1 MRIIFAGTPDF
12 AVPALS
18 KIHNSN
24 HQVVA
29 VYCQP
34 DRPKGRGK
42 VLTSC
47 AVKNFALENNL
58 DVIQP
63 ENFSNE
69 QNLKK
74 LGSLEPDLI
83 IVAAYGQIL
92 SKEVLNLPKFGCLNI
107 HASILPRWRGAA
119 PIERAILS
127 GDKETGISIMQMNE
141 GLDTGDILL
150 SRKQNIA
157 NSETAGSLTESL
169 SILGA
174 DLIIETIELLRE
186 LNAKTQDHTKANYAK
201 KILKNEALIDWNQS
215 AENINQM
222 IRAFNPRPIA
232 QSNAEGM
239 EFKDKVLRIIEAE
252 VISSETSKPPGT
264 VIEQNKQAC
273 HIATGAGVL
282 SLKRVQL
289 AGKKVVSIK
298 DFNNAYQLLKL
309 SNS

>member
-18 KIHNSN
+18 KIHHSN

-107 HASILPRWRGAA
+107 HASLLPRWRGAA

-174 DLIIETIELLRE
+174 DLIMETIELLPE

-201 KILKNEALIDWNQS
+201 KILKNEARIDWNQS

-232 QSNAEGM
+232 QSNADAI
-239 EFKDKVLRIIEAE
+239 EFKDKALRIIEAE
-252 VISSETSKPPGT
+252 VILSQTSKPPGT
-264 VIEQNKQAC
+264 VIEQNKQVC
-273 HIATGAGVL
+273 HIATGGGIL

-289 AGKKVVSIK
+289 AGKNIVSIK
-298 DFNNAYQLLKL
+298 DFNNAYQLIKLK
-309 SNS
+309 

>member
-74 LGSLEPDLI
+74 LASLEPDLI

-150 SRKQNIA
+150 SRKQNIV

-169 SILGA
+169 SIMGA
-174 DLIIETIELLRE
+174 DLIMETIEQLPE
-186 LNAKTQDHTKANYAK
+186 LDARTQDHTKANYAK
-201 KILKNEALIDWNQS
+201 KILKNESRIDWNQG

-232 QSNAEGM
+232 QSNADAID
-239 EFKDKVLRIIEAE
+239 FKDKVLRIVEAE
-252 VISSETSKPPGT
+252 VILSQTSKPPGT
-264 VIEQNKQAC
+264 VIEQNKQVC
-273 HIATGAGVL
+273 HIATGGGIL

-289 AGKKVVSIK
+289 AGKNIVSIK
-298 DFNNAYQLLKL
+298 DFNNAYQLTKLK
-309 SNS
+309 

>member
-12 AVPALS
+12 AVAALS
-18 KIHNSN
+18 KIHYSN
-24 HQVVA
+24 HKVVA

-47 AVKNFALENNL
+47 AVKNFALEKNI

-74 LGSLEPDLI
+74 LASLEPDLI

-92 SKEVLNLPKFGCLNI
+92 SKEALNLPKFGCFNI
-107 HASILPRWRGAA
+107 HASLLPRWRGAA
-119 PIERAILS
+119 PIERAIHA

-150 SRKQNIA
+150 TKKHSISNF
-157 NSETAGSLTESL
+157 ETSSSLTESL

-174 DLIIETIELLRE
+174 ELLIE
-186 LNAKTQDHTKANYAK
+186 AIDQLPKLNPKLQENSKATYAK
-201 KILKNEALIDWNQS
+201 KILKAEAQIDWKQS

-232 QSNAEGM
+232 QSNAEAR
-239 EFKDKVLRIIEAE
+239 EFKDKILRIIEAE
-252 VISSETSKPPGT
+252 VILDKVSMPPGT
-264 VIEQNKQAC
+264 VILQNKEAC
-273 HIATGAGVL
+273 HINTGDGIL

-289 AGKKVVSIK
+289 AGKNVVSIK
-298 DFNNAYQLLKL
+298 DFNNAYQLIKLK
-309 SNS
+309 

>member
-12 AVPALS
+12 AVAALS
-18 KIHNSN
+18 KIHYSN

-42 VLTSC
+42 ILTSC
-47 AVKNFALENNL
+47 AVKNFAIENEIE
-58 DVIQP
+58 VIQP
-63 ENFSNE
+63 ENFSSE

-74 LGSLEPDLI
+74 LASLEPDLI

-92 SKEVLNLPKFGCLNI
+92 SKEALNLPKFGCFNI
-107 HASILPRWRGAA
+107 HASLLPRWRGAA
-119 PIERAILS
+119 PIERAIHA

-150 SRKQNIA
+150 TKKHSISNF
-157 NSETAGSLTESL
+157 ETSSSLTESL

-174 DLIIETIELLRE
+174 ELLIE
-186 LNAKTQDHTKANYAK
+186 AIDQLPKLNPKLQKHSKATYAK
-201 KILKNEALIDWNQS
+201 KILKAEAQIDWKQS

-232 QSNAEGM
+232 QSNAEAR
-239 EFKDKVLRIIEAE
+239 EFKDKILRIIEAE
-252 VISSETSKPPGT
+252 VILDEVSMPPGT
-264 VIEQNKQAC
+264 VILQNKEVC
-273 HIATGAGVL
+273 HINTGDGIL

-289 AGKKVVSIK
+289 AGKNVVSIK
-298 DFNNAYQLLKL
+298 DFNNAYQLIKLK
-309 SNS
+309 

>member
-74 LGSLEPDLI
+74 LISLEPDII

-92 SKEVLNLPKFGCLNI
+92 SKEALNLPKFGCLNI
-107 HASILPRWRGAA
+107 HASLLPRWRGAA

-127 GDKETGISIMQMNE
+127 GDKETVCIRDRMNE
-141 GLDTGDILL
+141 CLDTGDTLL
-150 SRKQNIA
+150 TRKQNIA
-157 NSETAGSLTESL
+157 NFETTGSLTESL
-169 SILGA
+169 SIMGA
-174 DLIIETIELLRE
+174 DLIMETIEQLPE
-186 LNAKTQDHTKANYAK
+186 LDARTQDHTKANYAK
-201 KILKNEALIDWNQS
+201 KILKNESRIDWNQS

-232 QSNAEGM
+232 QSNAEAK
-239 EFKDKVLRIIEAE
+239 EFKDKVLRIVEAE
-252 VISSETSKPPGT
+252 VILSQTSKPPGT
-264 VIEQNKQAC
+264 VIEQNKQVC
-273 HIATGAGVL
+273 HIATGYGIL

-289 AGKKVVSIK
+289 AGKNIVSIK
-298 DFNNAYQLLKL
+298 DFNNAYQLTKLK
-309 SNS
+309 

>member
-12 AVPALS
+12 AVAALS
-18 KIHNSN
+18 KIHYSN

-47 AVKNFALENNL
+47 AVKNFAIENEME
-58 DVIQP
+58 VIQP

-74 LGSLEPDLI
+74 LASLEPDLI

-107 HASILPRWRGAA
+107 HASLLPRWRGAA
-119 PIERAILS
+119 PIERAIHA

-150 SRKQNIA
+150 TKKHSISNF
-157 NSETAGSLTESL
+157 ETSSSLTESL

-174 DLIIETIELLRE
+174 ELL
-186 LNAKTQDHTKANYAK
+186 
-201 KILKNEALIDWNQS
+201 
-215 AENINQM
+215 
-222 IRAFNPRPIA
+222 
-232 QSNAEGM
+232 
-239 EFKDKVLRIIEAE
+239 IEA
-252 VISSETSKPPGT
+252 IDQFP
-264 VIEQNKQAC
+264 
-273 HIATGAGVL
+273 
-282 SLKRVQL
+282 
-289 AGKKVVSIK
+289 
-298 DFNNAYQLLKL
+298 KL
-309 SNS
+309 NPKLQEF

>member
-74 LGSLEPDLI
+74 LASLEPDLI

-150 SRKQNIA
+150 SRKQNIT
-157 NSETAGSLTESL
+157 NSETAGSLTEAL
-169 SILGA
+169 SIMGA
-174 DLIIETIELLRE
+174 DLIMETIEQLPE
-186 LNAKTQDHTKANYAK
+186 LDARTQDHTKANYAK
-201 KILKNEALIDWNQS
+201 KILKNESRIDWNQG

-232 QSNAEGM
+232 QSNADAID
-239 EFKDKVLRIIEAE
+239 FKDKVLRIVEAE
-252 VISSETSKPPGT
+252 VILSQTSKPPGT
-264 VIEQNKQAC
+264 VIEQNKQVC
-273 HIATGAGVL
+273 HIATGYGIL

-289 AGKKVVSIK
+289 AGKNIVSIK
-298 DFNNAYQLLKL
+298 DFNNAYQLTKLK
-309 SNS
+309 

>member
-107 HASILPRWRGAA
+107 HASLLPRWRGAA

-169 SILGA
+169 SIMGA
-174 DLIIETIELLRE
+174 DLIMETIEQLPE
-186 LNAKTQDHTKANYAK
+186 LDARTQDHTKANYAK
-201 KILKNEALIDWNQS
+201 KILKNESRIDWNQG

-232 QSNAEGM
+232 QSNADAID
-239 EFKDKVLRIIEAE
+239 FKDKVLRIVEAE
-252 VISSETSKPPGT
+252 VILSQTSKPPGT
-264 VIEQNKQAC
+264 VIEQNKQVC
-273 HIATGAGVL
+273 HIATGGGIL

-289 AGKKVVSIK
+289 AGKNIVSIK
-298 DFNNAYQLLKL
+298 DFNNAYQLTKLK
-309 SNS
+309 

>member
-12 AVPALS
+12 AVAALS
-18 KIHNSN
+18 KIHYSN
-24 HQVVA
+24 HKVVA

-47 AVKNFALENNL
+47 AVKNFALEKNI

-74 LGSLEPDLI
+74 LASLEPDLI

-107 HASILPRWRGAA
+107 HASLLPRWRGAA
-119 PIERAILS
+119 PIERAIHA

-150 SRKQNIA
+150 TKKHSISNF
-157 NSETAGSLTESL
+157 ETSSSLTESL

-174 DLIIETIELLRE
+174 ELLIE
-186 LNAKTQDHTKANYAK
+186 AIDQLPKLIPKLQKHSKATYAK
-201 KILKNEALIDWNQS
+201 KILKAEAQIDWKQS

-232 QSNAEGM
+232 QSNAEAR
-239 EFKDKVLRIIEAE
+239 EFKDKILRIIEAE
-252 VISSETSKPPGT
+252 VILDEVSMPPGT
-264 VIEQNKQAC
+264 VILQNKEVC
-273 HIATGAGVL
+273 HINTGDGIL

-289 AGKKVVSIK
+289 AGKNVVSIK
-298 DFNNAYQLLKL
+298 DFNNAYQLIKLK
-309 SNS
+309 